1 MDGHYYPPVSCR
13 FSCVLFMKSY
23 YFLSGLPRSGST
35 LLKSLLNQNP
45 NIHCSPISPALEL
58 MYRNKDWIERTEM
71 QLSLDQKNTFL
82 SNIMDNIYKN
92 YDEEIIIDSCRA
104 WTSHEDLIRKYI
116 NPTPKIICT
125 VRNVTEIL
133 TSFIVLLESN
143 KSKSFIDQKI
153 VGEITTKKRCETLMK
168 EGLGRSLQS
177 LKMGKNVILVEYNDL
192 ISQPHNTLN
201 KIYDYLGVKKY
212 SHDLNNIVNHH
223 QEIDTTWGIDNMHR
237 VRSKLEKISHNPYDV
252 LGEELVMKY
261 SGMEFR
267 RKPKMFLL

>member
-1 MDGHYYPPVSCR
+1 
-13 FSCVLFMKSY
+13 MKSY

-58 MYRNKDWIERTEM
+58 MCRNKDWIERTEM

-92 YDEEIIIDSCRA
+92 YDEEIIIDNCRA
-104 WTSHEDLIRKYI
+104 WTSHEDLIREYI

-125 VRNVTEIL
+125 VRDLTEIL
-133 TSFIVLLESN
+133 TSFIVLLQSN
-143 KSKSFIDQKI
+143 KSNSFVDQKI
-153 VGEITTKKRCETLMK
+153 VGEITTEKRCETLMG

-177 LKMGKNVILVEYNDL
+177 LKMGKNVMFVEYNDL
-192 ISQPHNTLN
+192 ISQPHKTLN
-201 KIYDYLGVKKY
+201 KIYDYLGIKEY
-212 SHDLNNIVNHH
+212 SHDLNNIVNQH

-237 VRSKLEKISHNPYDV
+237 VRPKLEKTSHNPYDV

-261 SGMEFR
+261 SGMEFW